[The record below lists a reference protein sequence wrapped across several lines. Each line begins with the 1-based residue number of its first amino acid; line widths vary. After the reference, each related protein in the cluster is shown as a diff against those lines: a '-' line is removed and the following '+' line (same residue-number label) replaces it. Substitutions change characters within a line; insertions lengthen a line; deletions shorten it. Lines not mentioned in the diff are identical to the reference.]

1 MRPRSRRLLRRTA
14 VTAYHVRRL
23 RRRLLPAAWPR
34 GCEVGDGR
42 SIALEMSVAAPEP
55 GVRSDESIKSV
66 AAAFAANAA
75 IAVAK
80 GVAAAFTGSPAL
92 LAETLHT
99 VADAGNEVLLYV
111 AIRRSRRPADASH
124 PFGYGPERYYWALLA
139 AIGIFVVGGAV
150 SIWNG
155 IRALIHPPELEAFWV
170 GVAVLVIA
178 LVLDGLSRTVALR
191 QLRTQAARRQL
202 SVRELLRESA
212 DPTVVTV
219 YFEDTVDVL
228 GALLAL
234 IALVLHKWT
243 GSGLPDALASILIGL
258 LLCYLASALTRRNR
272 ALLTN
277 QAVPERYVDRLRE
290 RLETVAEIHA
300 ATNVEAVYLSPTE
313 VLAAADVQL
322 ADGLAGE
329 AVAAVLSGVRAEIM
343 REQPVIARLY
353 LTPVVQVSGSSS
365 SASP

>member
-1 MRPRSRRLLRRTA
+1 
-14 VTAYHVRRL
+14 
-23 RRRLLPAAWPR
+23 
-34 GCEVGDGR
+34 
-42 SIALEMSVAAPEP
+42 MSVAAPDR
-55 GVRSDESIKSV
+55 GTASDESLRSV
-66 AAAFAANAA
+66 LAAFAANTT
-75 IAVAK
+75 IALAK
-80 GVAAAFTGSPAL
+80 GVAAALTGSPAL

-99 VADAGNEVLLYV
+99 VADAGNEVFLFI
-111 AIRRSRRPADASH
+111 AIRRSRRPADATH

-155 IRALIHPPELEAFWV
+155 VRALIHPPELEAFWV

-191 QLRTQAARRQL
+191 QLRTQAERRQL

-219 YFEDTVDVL
+219 YFEDTIDVL
-228 GALLAL
+228 GAALAL
-234 IALVLHKWT
+234 IALLLHKWT
-243 GSGLPDALASILIGL
+243 GSGLPDALASIAIGL

-277 QAVPERYVDRLRE
+277 QSVPERYLERLRA
-290 RLETVAEIHA
+290 RLETRDEIRAVA
-300 ATNVEAVYLSPTE
+300 NVEAVYLSPTE
-313 VLAAADVQL
+313 ILVAADVEL
-322 ADGLAGE
+322 VDGGD
-329 AVAAVLSGVRAEIM
+329 VAAILTAARAELM
-343 REQPVIARLY
+343 RELPVIARLY
-353 LTPVVQVSGSSS
+353 LTPVAQVSGSSS

>member
-1 MRPRSRRLLRRTA
+1 M
-14 VTAYHVRRL
+14 
-23 RRRLLPAAWPR
+23 
-34 GCEVGDGR
+34 G
-42 SIALEMSVAAPEP
+42 
-55 GVRSDESIKSV
+55 DESFASV
-66 AAAFAANAA
+66 LAAFAANAT

-80 GVAAAFTGSPAL
+80 GVAAALTGSPAL

-99 VADAGNEVLLYV
+99 VADAGNEVFLFI

-155 IRALIHPPELEAFWV
+155 VRALIHPPELEAFWV

-178 LVLDGLSRTVALR
+178 LVLDGLSRTVAVR
-191 QLRTQAARRQL
+191 QLRTQAARRDL
-202 SVRELLRESA
+202 SLRELLRESA

-234 IALVLHKWT
+234 IALVLHRWT
-243 GSGLPDALASILIGL
+243 GSGLPDALASIVIGV

-277 QAVPERYVDRLRE
+277 QSVPQRYVERFRD
-290 RLETVAEIHA
+290 RLETHA
-300 ATNVEAVYLSPTE
+300 QIRAVTNIEAVYLSPTE
-313 VLAAADVQL
+313 VLVAADVQL
-322 ADGLAGE
+322 TGGLAGE
-329 AVAAVLSGVRAEIM
+329 QVAAILTGARAEMM
-343 REQPVIARLY
+343 RELPVIARLY
-353 LTPVVQVSGSSS
+353 LTPVDQVSGSSS